1 MAKKAKKRALTL
13 LEIMIV
19 IFLIGVISAVV
30 GYNLKG
36 TTAEG
41 KAFKT
46 SESAKRIHEV
56 LALECAR
63 GLAGTENLTGDNIE
77 IDQVQRVLEKSG
89 LIKNPKSMMKD
100 GWGTQFKISHKD
112 DDFIISSDAFKNHC
126 VAKGMNDEQMRE
138 KYPHMF

>member
-46 SESAKRIHEV
+46 S
-56 LALECAR
+56 ECAR